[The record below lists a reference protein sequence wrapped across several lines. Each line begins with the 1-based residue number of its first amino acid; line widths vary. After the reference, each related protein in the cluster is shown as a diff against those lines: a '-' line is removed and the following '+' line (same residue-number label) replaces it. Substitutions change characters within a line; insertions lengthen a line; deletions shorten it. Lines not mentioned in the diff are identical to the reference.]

1 MTLQSHKQPIRLD
14 EDQLTTDITDLEMTE
29 KILDEGTAAFEDTTQ
44 DCLVCQTKVVDFEIY
59 NKSLSEELEVLAK
72 TKDVIS
78 EKTDDSEY
86 RDNRSMLSSSGGLAI
101 ELTKSENSIGLTQL
115 ASRVDFA
122 MHAETS
128 NGDDPFAKVKGLISD
143 MITRLEEKASEDLYL
158 MTSMIPPVS
167 RSWPEVMNIPPFD
180 AESNTINYRE
190 MLNFLEAYLSCTEFD
205 ACSLQPTN
213 GASGE
218 HAGLLVISKYQ
229 ESIGQD
235 LGMKSAHGTNTDSA
249 VVPHID
255 IKIKWI
261 DDSQGVPLDE
271 LKRTRQEVEDV
282 NDVQNIEMIA
292 VRSCKSSDYSGWNGW
307 QSIVIETEYGD
318 VWVDKTDENSQSL
331 EMYNTMHQTT
341 ENELEAKDQITEQD
355 NKYARNKGPKVE
367 NEKLSVKMRLTKAIC
382 WSHAKSE
389 DDARRSHTDARER
402 VRDLRGTQNQAPDAK
417 EGASN
422 QRKA

>member
-1 MTLQSHKQPIRLD
+1 
-14 EDQLTTDITDLEMTE
+14 
-29 KILDEGTAAFEDTTQ
+29 
-44 DCLVCQTKVVDFEIY
+44 
-59 NKSLSEELEVLAK
+59 
-72 TKDVIS
+72 
-78 EKTDDSEY
+78 
-86 RDNRSMLSSSGGLAI
+86 
-101 ELTKSENSIGLTQL
+101 
-115 ASRVDFA
+115 
-122 MHAETS
+122 
-128 NGDDPFAKVKGLISD
+128 
-143 MITRLEEKASEDLYL
+143 
-158 MTSMIPPVS
+158 
-167 RSWPEVMNIPPFD
+167 MNIPPFD
-180 AESNTINYRE
+180 AESNTIGYRE
-190 MLNFLEAYLSCTEFD
+190 MSNFLEAYLSCTEFD

-229 ESIGQD
+229 EIIGQD
-235 LGMKSAHGTNTDSA
+235 LGMKSAHGMNTDSA

-255 IKIKWI
+255 TKIKWI

-307 QSIVIETEYGD
+307 QSIVIEIEYDD

-331 EMYNTMHQTT
+331 EMYNTTHQTT
-341 ENELEAKDQITEQD
+341 ENEREAKDQIKEQD
-355 NKYARNKGPKVE
+355 NKYARNGGPKVE

-382 WSHAKSE
+382 WSHGKSE

-402 VRDLRGTQNQAPDAK
+402 VRDLRGTQSQVPDAK

>member
-1 MTLQSHKQPIRLD
+1 
-14 EDQLTTDITDLEMTE
+14 
-29 KILDEGTAAFEDTTQ
+29 
-44 DCLVCQTKVVDFEIY
+44 
-59 NKSLSEELEVLAK
+59 
-72 TKDVIS
+72 
-78 EKTDDSEY
+78 
-86 RDNRSMLSSSGGLAI
+86 
-101 ELTKSENSIGLTQL
+101 
-115 ASRVDFA
+115 
-122 MHAETS
+122 
-128 NGDDPFAKVKGLISD
+128 
-143 MITRLEEKASEDLYL
+143 
-158 MTSMIPPVS
+158 
-167 RSWPEVMNIPPFD
+167 MNIYPLDPV
-180 AESNTINYRE
+180 SNTIGYRE
-190 MLNFLEAYLSCTEFD
+190 MSNFLEAYLSCTEFD

-229 ESIGQD
+229 EIIGQD

-261 DDSQGVPLDE
+261 DHSQGVPLDE

-331 EMYNTMHQTT
+331 EMYNAMRQTT
-341 ENELEAKDQITEQD
+341 ENEREAKDQITEQD
-355 NKYARNKGPKVE
+355 NKYARNGRPKVE

-389 DDARRSHTDARER
+389 DDAAEKYVSNNAKKALAEATQMLESVLETYGALKAKSQMRKKVHQIKKRREVLEKIQEFNKEKGNDNDELGNIAARLNRMDATLQLEQDTRSLETAQLGFQDA
-402 VRDLRGTQNQAPDAK
+402 VDAK
-417 EGASN
+417 DAEAAKRGKPEVRNSTS
-422 QRKA
+422 

>member
-1 MTLQSHKQPIRLD
+1 
-14 EDQLTTDITDLEMTE
+14 MTE

-44 DCLVCQTKVVDFEIY
+44 DCSVCQTKVVDFEIY
-59 NKSLSEELEVLAK
+59 NKILSEELGVLAK
-72 TKDVIS
+72 AKDVIS

-101 ELTKSENSIGLTQL
+101 ELIKSEKSIGLTQL
-115 ASRVDFA
+115 PSRIDFE

-158 MTSMIPPVS
+158 MTSMISP
-167 RSWPEVMNIPPFD
+167 RITQLARGDEHLPF
-180 AESNTINYRE
+180 RCRKQHHR
-190 MLNFLEAYLSCTEFD
+190 LQVRLSCTEFD
-205 ACSLQPTN
+205 ACSLQPIN

-218 HAGLLVISKYQ
+218 HAGLLVSKYQ

-235 LGMKSAHGTNTDSA
+235 LGMKSAHSMNSDSA
-249 VVPHID
+249 VMPHID

-282 NDVQNIEMIA
+282 NDVQNIEMFA

-331 EMYNTMHQTT
+331 KIYNTMHQTT

-355 NKYARNKGPKVE
+355 NKCARNEGPAVE
-367 NEKLSVKMRLTKAIC
+367 NEKRSVKMRLTKTIC

-389 DDARRSHTDARER
+389 DDAAEKYVSNNAKKALAEATQMLESVLETYEALKTKPQMRKKVHQIKERRE
-402 VRDLRGTQNQAPDAK
+402 VLEKLQ
-417 EGASN
+417 
-422 QRKA
+422 